1 MYKNKYA
8 KGKYDEC
15 NLVGVRFGRLLVTPE
30 HDGRSPSARKY
41 VCICDCGKQKA
52 IAACSL
58 INGPTRSCGCAHKEI
73 VSKHG
78 HSVGHTPSPTYRS
91 WVAMTSRCNNP
102 YNAHYYYY
110 GGRGVTVCP
119 EWGSFETFLA
129 DMGERPEGT
138 SLDRIGD
145 ALLYSKDTCRWATS
159 KEQQEN
165 RRVTLYVEYKGE
177 IITLMEAA
185 ELTGILPVTL
195 RQRLNKGMAGAALF
209 NRSNLR
215 RTTT

>member
-1 MYKNKYA
+1 
-8 KGKYDEC
+8 
-15 NLVGVRFGRLLVTPE
+15 
-30 HDGRSPSARKY
+30 
-41 VCICDCGKQKA
+41 
-52 IAACSL
+52 
-58 INGPTRSCGCAHKEI
+58 
-73 VSKHG
+73 
-78 HSVGHTPSPTYRS
+78 
-91 WVAMTSRCNNP
+91 MTSRCNNP